1 MSRYDRNP
9 SSSYSASSSSGF
21 RFPIKFII
29 AILFA
34 LFAIGGYWFTR
45 STNPSTGETQ
55 HVSLTPQQ
63 EIMLGLQ
70 ATPEIAAQFGGLDS
84 DQAAQRL
91 VDIVGDRLVYEIYKS
106 LGRDSPYEY
115 EFHLLGDRETVNA
128 FALPGGQIFITRA
141 LFDRFDT
148 EGQLAGVLGHEIG
161 HVIERHSAEQIEKQK
176 LMQGLTG
183 AAVIAT
189 YDPEN
194 PTSQGAAAMAMIIGN
209 LITMKFGREDEH
221 ESDIW
226 GVKTLAQA
234 GYDPRAMVRVMEILN
249 EASGGGA
256 PPEFLSTHPNP
267 ENRIEKIRAA
277 IAEVFPDGVP
287 DGLIE

>member
-1 MSRYDRNP
+1 MSRYDRSP
-9 SSSYSASSSSGF
+9 SSSSSARGC
-21 RFPIKFII
+21 RAPVKLIVAVVVALI
-29 AILFA
+29 AV
-34 LFAIGGYWFTR
+34 GGYWFTR

-63 EIMLGLQ
+63 EMMLGLQ
-70 ATPEIAAQFGGLDS
+70 ATPEMAAQFGGLDP

-91 VDIVGDRLVYEIYKS
+91 VDVVGDRLVYDIYRS

-194 PTSQGAAAMAMIIGN
+194 PTSQGAAAMAVLVGN
-209 LITMKFGREDEH
+209 LITMKFGRADEH

-226 GVKTLAQA
+226 GVKTLAES
-234 GYDPRAMVRVMEILN
+234 GYDPRSMIRVMEILN
-249 EASGGGA
+249 EAAGGA
-256 PPEFLSTHPNP
+256 NPPEFLSTHPNP
-267 ENRIEKIRAA
+267 ENRIEKIKAA
-277 IAEVFPDGVP
+277 IDEVFPNGVP
-287 DGLIE
+287 EGLIQ